1 MTSRNNANA
10 TDQLQKAVHDS
21 SDYSTQ
27 ATDRA
32 SEVSGRMRSN
42 ITQMG
47 RQVKSKLDQ
56 IHVNET
62 TIPDAFHDV
71 PKVISP
77 RMHKWIDIGVIGY
90 FVGLGLWCAIRGK
103 AGAAVA
109 AFINGGMVAAVT
121 TYTDYDGDM
130 SRPINFKVHAT
141 LDAAQATTAA
151 LAPVL
156 YGFADEPEAK
166 YFWIP
171 AAKEVGVIAVT
182 DWDAGMPAG
191 RRHKGA

>member
-1 MTSRNNANA
+1 
-10 TDQLQKAVHDS
+10 VHDA

-27 ATDRA
+27 AANQANDM
-32 SEVSGRMRSN
+32 SGRMRSN
-42 ITQMG
+42 ITQMS
-47 RQVKSKLDQ
+47 RQVKSKLEQ

-62 TIPDAFHDV
+62 TIPDTFHDV

-77 RMHKWIDIGVIGY
+77 RIHKWIDMGVIGY

-103 AGAAVA
+103 AGAAAA
-109 AFINGGMVAAVT
+109 AFINSGMVAAVT
-121 TYTDYDGDM
+121 MYTDYEGDM
-130 SRPINFKVHAT
+130 AKPINFKMHGT

-151 LAPVL
+151 LGPVL

-166 YFWIP
+166 YFWLP
-171 AAKEVGVIAVT
+171 AAKEVGVISFT

-191 RRHKGA
+191 RRRKGA